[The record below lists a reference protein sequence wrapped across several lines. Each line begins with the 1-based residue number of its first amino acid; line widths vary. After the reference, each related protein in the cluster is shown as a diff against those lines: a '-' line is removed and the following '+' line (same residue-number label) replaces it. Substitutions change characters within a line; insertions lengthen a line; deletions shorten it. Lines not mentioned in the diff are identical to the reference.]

1 MTKHK
6 IVVGLGFGDEGKGTV
21 VDAMCAKDDYGFVV
35 RFSGGPQAAHNVVL
49 DDGTHHTFSQFGS
62 GTFSGTRTILS
73 RFMMINPFNM
83 VVEADALQ
91 KKVGYDPMELL
102 YISENSLVI
111 TDLHVRAN
119 RIREKR
125 RGDARHGSC
134 GQGVGEA
141 QRMALET
148 PHLALYAKDLIN
160 MSVEEIAARLQ
171 EINRYYVLDLGI
183 GGLYDGI
190 VFWDNIARPYKNL
203 IADRPFNVISDEK
216 ISHFIK
222 NSPCVFE
229 GSQGTLL
236 DEWYGFHP
244 YTTWSTTTP
253 ENACTLLQEA
263 GVKDSDIEIIGVTRT
278 YQTRHGAGPFPTEHV
293 GTFSARYLASR
304 DVHNTWG
311 EFQGG
316 WRVGNL
322 DFVLLE
328 YSKKVVGRI
337 DSIALTHMDQEAVWV
352 NPVVAY
358 GYSDPVD
365 LSSEY
370 KAEHDLGHQEH
381 LTATLESLDPEK
393 FWYSG
398 SGGSDQIKFSI
409 EMILGAP
416 VLIESYGPERGKKE
430 FYYLDGPTK
439 RRYNKDHVGINQ

>member
-21 VDAMCAKDDYGFVV
+21 VDALCAKDDYGFVV

-73 RFMMINPFNM
+73 RYMLINPFNM

-91 KKVGYDPMELL
+91 KKIGYDPMELL

-141 QRMALET
+141 QRMALEA

-160 MSVEEIAARLQ
+160 MSLEELAARLQ

-203 IADRPFNVISDEK
+203 IADRPFNVISDKK

-222 NSPCVFE
+222 NSSCVFE
-229 GSQGTLL
+229 GSQGVLL
-236 DEWYGFHP
+236 DEWNGFHP
-244 YTTWSTTTP
+244 YTTWSTTTSM
-253 ENACTLLQEA
+253 NAFNLLFTA
-263 GVKDSDIEIIGVTRT
+263 GVDDRDAEVIGVTRT
-278 YQTRHGAGPFPTEHV
+278 YQTRHGAGPFPSEWTYE
-293 GTFSARYLASR
+293 TSAKRYLMSR
-304 DVHNTWG
+304 EVHNSWG

-322 DFVLLE
+322 DLTLLE
-328 YSKKVVGRI
+328 YSKKVMGRI
-337 DSIALTHMDQEAVWV
+337 DSIALTHMDFDGVFGIKPLVYYDFLDTIEVEPCL
-352 NPVVAY
+352 NP
-358 GYSDPVD
+358 
-365 LSSEY
+365 
-370 KAEHDLGHQEH
+370 DLGYQEH
-381 LTATLESLDPEK
+381 LTCTLESLNSDE
-393 FWYSG
+393 FYY
-398 SGGSDQIKFSI
+398 GSDDVKSLKFSL

-430 FYYLDGPTK
+430 FYYLDGFTK
-439 RRYNKDHVGINQ
+439 RRYDKDHVGVN

>member
-1 MTKHK
+1 MLKHK
-6 IVVGLGFGDEGKGTV
+6 IVVGLGFGDEGKGTI
-21 VDAMCAKDDYGFVV
+21 VDALCAKDDYGFVV

-73 RFMMINPFNM
+73 RYMLINPFNM
-83 VVEADALQ
+83 VAEADAL
-91 KKVGYDPMELL
+91 KKKIGYDPMELL

-119 RIREKR
+119 RIREKK

-141 QRMALET
+141 QRMALEA
-148 PHLALYAKDLIN
+148 PHLALYVRDLVE
-160 MSVEEIAARLQ
+160 MSLDELSFRLS
-171 EINRYYVLDLGI
+171 EINRFYILDLGI
-183 GGLYDGI
+183 GSLYDTF
-190 VFWDNIARPYKNL
+190 VVWENIAEPYKQL
-203 IADRPFNVISDEK
+203 IAERPFNVVSDGFISRM
-216 ISHFIK
+216 IK

-229 GSQGTLL
+229 GSQGVLL

-244 YTTWSTTTP
+244 YTTWSTTTS
-253 ENACTLLQEA
+253 ENAFNLLQEA
-263 GVKDSDIEIIGVTRT
+263 GADGKDIEVIGVTRT

-293 GTFSARYLASR
+293 GTSSSRYLASR

-322 DFVLLE
+322 DLVLLE
-328 YSKKVVGRI
+328 YTKKVMNRI
-337 DSIALTHMDQEAVWV
+337 DSIALTHMDQGAVWV

-358 GYSDPVD
+358 GYSDPID

-370 KAEHDLGHQEH
+370 KSEHDLGHQEQ
-381 LTATLESLDPEK
+381 LTSVLECLDPEK

-398 SGGSDQIKFSI
+398 GGSNDQIKFSL

-416 VLIESYGPERGKKE
+416 VLIESHGPKRGDKE

-439 RRYNKDHVGINQ
+439 RRYSKDHV